1 MCHGE
6 KSGTKWNPSLPT
18 PPVGTRSTASHFWL
32 LSPDVPRREEWDGV
46 ESVPTDPTGR
56 NAFLRIL
63 LLPGEGKSIRDLPMD
78 AREAFVALNMIE
90 HVGPVRVRQL
100 LERFGDPAAILAAR
114 QDELLRVE
122 GIGADTAA
130 AIANWEKGV

>member
-46 ESVPTDPTGR
+46 ESVPTNPTGR
-56 NAFLRIL
+56 DAFHRVRFWL
-63 LLPGEGKSIRDLPMD
+63 LSPDVPR
-78 AREAFVALNMIE
+78 REEWDGVESVPTNSW
-90 HVGPVRVRQL
+90 PVRRADPTSTRQKRAVQPEL
-100 LERFGDPAAILAAR
+100 HRAQCGRLFTYCTFTRKNFFAPA
-114 QDELLRVE
+114 
-122 GIGADTAA
+122 G
-130 AIANWEKGV
+130 